1 MVRVLQVVT
10 KMDRGGLETM
20 LMNYYR
26 HIDRDKVQF
35 DFLTHRK
42 ERGAYDTEIEEMGG
56 IIYRLPRLVP
66 WSRSYKHALN
76 QFFVEHPE
84 YRIIHVHQDCLSSV
98 ILKVAEQHGVP
109 VRIAHS
115 HSSSQ
120 DKNIKYLIKIFYKRQ
135 IPQYATELF
144 ACSVNAGEWM
154 FGTQNIHVLPNA
166 IDIRQ
171 YTFNTSVRAD
181 MRKKLG
187 IGKELVIGHVGR
199 FSKVKNQSFLVDV
212 FEQIKQQEPNSKLLM
227 VGEGEELETIQH
239 KCNSLGLDQDVIFTG
254 VRNDVAALM
263 QAMDIFIFPSLYEGV
278 PVTMLEAQA
287 SGLPCIISDRV
298 PGDCIV
304 TTLVQQI
311 SLKES
316 ILIWASKAIIA
327 AKYPRKDTRK
337 EISIAGF
344 DIYQAAKN
352 LEQYYELKM
361 R

>member
-66 WSRSYKHALN
+66 WSPSYKYALN
-76 QFFVEHPE
+76 RFFVEHPE
-84 YRIIHVHQDCLSSV
+84 YRIVHVHQDCLSSV
-98 ILKVAEQHGVP
+98 ILKVAAQHGVP

-115 HSSSQ
+115 HSNSQ
-120 DKNIKYLIKIFYKRQ
+120 DKNIKYLIKMFYKRQ

-144 ACSVNAGEWM
+144 ACSVSAGEWM
-154 FGTQNIHVLPNA
+154 FGTRNVQVLPNA
-166 IDIRQ
+166 IDIDQ
-171 YTFNTSVRAD
+171 YIFNISIRED

-187 IGKELVIGHVGR
+187 IGNEMVIGHVGR
-199 FSKVKNQSFLVDV
+199 FSTVKNHSFLID
-212 FEQIKQQEPNSKLLM
+212 IYKQVKQLEPDSKLLL
-227 VGEGEELETIQH
+227 VGGGDELHAIQQ
-239 KCNSLGLDQDVIFTG
+239 KCKELGLDKDVIFTG
-254 VRNDVAALM
+254 VRSDVSDLM
-263 QAMDIFIFPSLYEGV
+263 QAMDIFIFPSLYEGL
-278 PVTMLEAQA
+278 PVTVIEAQA

-298 PGDCIV
+298 PHDCIV
-304 TTLVQQI
+304 TPLVQQI
-311 SLKES
+311 SLDEN
-316 ILIWASKAIIA
+316 IAIWASQAIIA
-327 AKYPRKDTRK
+327 AKYPRKDMSE
-337 EISIAGF
+337 EICSAGF
-344 DIYQAAKN
+344 DICKAAKQ
-352 LEQYYELKM
+352 LERYYELKM